1 LGVVEGDVG
10 GFEGAIGEEFDFGDF
25 FYGKFELIE
34 QKVVGEKHLKCRL
47 KLTNTPTIH
56 DAIAFFQP
64 PIKTTTIQLAYKLS
78 INEWRGNTNLQ
89 LMVEQVYEC
98 D

>member
-1 LGVVEGDVG
+1 
-10 GFEGAIGEEFDFGDF
+10 
-25 FYGKFELIE
+25 
-34 QKVVGEKHLKCRL
+34 
-47 KLTNTPTIH
+47 
-56 DAIAFFQP
+56 